1 MSEPPP
7 GKAPWRLLGRD
18 QIVLCVLAALVLA
31 VGAARY
37 VSPHFERTKPVQK
50 LEPGQRVD
58 YRVDL
63 NKATEGEL
71 DLLPGIGPAKAKRI
85 VEYRQSHGPFKELA
99 DLARV
104 PGMNRDCVAKLRGL
118 VTPDAA
124 GDDLR

>member
-1 MSEPPP
+1 MGEPSR

-18 QIVLCVLAALVLA
+18 QIVLCVLAALVLV
-31 VGAARY
+31 VGGTHY
-37 VSPHFERTKPVQK
+37 VWSHLERPKPVRK

-63 NKATEGEL
+63 NKASEGEL
-71 DLLPGIGPAKAKRI
+71 DLLPGIGPARAKRI

-99 DLARV
+99 DLTRV
-104 PGMNRDCVAKLRGL
+104 PGMNSAAVEKLRGL

-124 GDDLR
+124 GEEPR